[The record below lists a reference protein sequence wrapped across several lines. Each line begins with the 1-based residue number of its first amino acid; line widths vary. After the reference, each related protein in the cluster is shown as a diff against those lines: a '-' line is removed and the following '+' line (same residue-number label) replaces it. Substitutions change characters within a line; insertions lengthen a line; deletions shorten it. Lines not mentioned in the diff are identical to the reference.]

1 MCSPP
6 AAFAAYAIP
15 SQAALLAS
23 CAGITCVRMADI
35 RILFNLSQYLQSGLI
50 NTVILPMLG
59 ANLRENAVGKR
70 YFAAPSARPIIA
82 LNDSERMY

>member
-1 MCSPP
+1 M
-6 AAFAAYAIP
+6 
-15 SQAALLAS
+15 
-23 CAGITCVRMADI
+23 RMADI

-82 LNDSERMY
+82 LNDSELLERKIGLGYNITYADLCYPCRRL